1 MALSRK
7 VWDDGVN
14 RFYRMLS
21 QAMIGYPLLVLLL
34 LSACRVHTNQA
45 TAAVQNNAVA
55 AVRSVDWAGA
65 PLTGPLRPA
74 PQAVT
79 PTPLAPGTATV
90 IGYSTGGL
98 PIESYTFGDGLTR
111 VAFIGGIHGGTEW
124 NTILLA
130 YTAIDYFTKHPR
142 VIPATLT
149 LHIVPSANP
158 DGQKLVTGSW
168 GRFQARDVRAVAG
181 GRFNQNGV
189 DLNRNWGC
197 DWAAEAWW
205 GAVQT
210 SGGTAPFSEQETR
223 VLRDF
228 LMDDWHGRGAVQ
240 GVVFWHSAVP
250 GVFAGGCTG
259 KYALAER
266 LAAAYARAAAYPYGK
281 SFTQYPITG
290 DATNWLATQQ
300 IPAIIVELATN
311 TSMEWPQNRAG
322 MLAVLAQ
329 LAMTQTESVAAD
341 EPGDAP
347 RRGFV
352 K

>member
-1 MALSRK
+1 M
-7 VWDDGVN
+7 N
-14 RFYRMLS
+14 RFHRIRLKS
-21 QAMIGYPLLVLLL
+21 QSKNLIVPAIMHYWLVLLL
-34 LSACRVHTNQA
+34 LSACRSN
-45 TAAVQNNAVA
+45 AAPANGAVLHHA
-55 AVRSVDWAGA
+55 GVAPRSSALTV
-65 PLTGPLRPA
+65 PLNPRRQT
-74 PQAVT
+74 VT
-79 PTPLAPGTATV
+79 PTPVALGTATV

-98 PIESYTFGDGLTR
+98 PIESYTFGAGPTR

-168 GRFQARDVRAVAG
+168 GRFQASDVRAVAA

-205 GAVQT
+205 GALKT
-210 SGGTAPFSEQETR
+210 SGGTAPFSERETR

-228 LMDDWHGRGAVQ
+228 FINDWQGRGAVQ

-259 KYALAER
+259 KYVPAER
-266 LAAAYARAAAYPYGK
+266 LAAAYARAATYPYGK

-290 DATNWLATQQ
+290 DATNWLAAQG
-300 IPAIIVELATN
+300 IPAIIVELATQ
-311 TSMEWPQNRAG
+311 TSTEWSQNQAG

-329 LAMTQTESVAAD
+329 LAARSETVATD
-341 EPGDAP
+341 EPNARLP
-347 RRGFV
+347 KGFS

>member
-1 MALSRK
+1 MNRLRCIMANPQSKRWTAL
-7 VWDDGVN
+7 VMV
-14 RFYRMLS
+14 YCC
-21 QAMIGYPLLVLLL
+21 LLLLL
-34 LSACRVHTNQA
+34 LSACRPNPNPP
-45 TAAVQNNAVA
+45 TAGVQNNAVA
-55 AVRSVDWAGA
+55 AVRSFDGA
-65 PLTGPLRPA
+65 RSTLLTPPLRPI

-90 IGYSTGGL
+90 IGYSTSGL
-98 PIESYTFGDGLTR
+98 PIESYTFGAGPTR

-142 VIPATLT
+142 VIPSMLT

-168 GRFQARDVRAVAG
+168 GRFQASDVRAVAA

-197 DWAAEAWW
+197 DWAAEARW
-205 GAVQT
+205 GAMKT
-210 SGGTAPFSEQETR
+210 SGGTAPFSERETR

-228 LMDDWHGRGAVQ
+228 LVNDWQGRGAVQ

-259 KYALAER
+259 KYAAAER
-266 LAAAYARAAAYPYGK
+266 LAAAYAGAAVYPYGK

-290 DATNWLATQQ
+290 DATNWLASQG
-300 IPAIIVELATN
+300 IPAIIVELATQ
-311 TSMEWPQNRAG
+311 TSTEWPQNRAG
-322 MLAVLAQ
+322 MLAVLMQ
-329 LAMTQTESVAAD
+329 LIRTSTTATSGVDQHATFS
-341 EPGDAP
+341 P
-347 RRGFV
+347 
-352 K
+352 